1 MCKRKFEEA
10 VSESIGFIIIFGL
23 IITGIGLVT
32 LYGYPEL
39 LQNQISADDRN
50 MEQNMIILQNDVKLL
65 CYGNI
70 PYKDTALRVSGGSL
84 TVFDNNAV
92 DSPQYFNITYY
103 QQPVGGNTTG
113 IDFYPGE
120 MRYNSE
126 QGSAVISLEN
136 GAVVQRQELVSGSF
150 MTAEPRWFYDNESEA
165 FVIFLIGIDTGGE
178 MLSLNGI
185 GNIQMSRLDEPDV
198 IDIDYSPNKRD
209 VIVKYAKN
217 SANDYST
224 AWDNYFNSSSIVNG
238 GLTPSGG
245 AFVLED
251 VSRIVIKQYNITIMG
266 I

>member
-92 DSPQYFNITYY
+92 DSPQKINITYFK
-103 QQPVGGNTTG
+103 PTTNNWTG

-150 MTAEPRWFYDNESEA
+150 MTAEPRWFYDNESDT

-198 IDIDYSPNKRD
+198 IDIDYSIPRD
-209 VIVKYAKN
+209 VTVKYVEN
-217 SANDYST
+217 SANDYSV